1 MTGVVQPTKGRLIS
15 VVVGDVPYYSIV
27 NGVPEANFHVKEF
40 RIFED
45 ICKSYFTGQLVIE
58 TLLNVY
64 DHFLYPTAEVILHFE
79 CPRTDG
85 GATRAYH
92 ERFRVYSYDSK
103 PIGAGADGRVEHT
116 ISLIGQEY
124 YNDKHNVVT
133 QNYQN
138 ITGIEAARKIHEQY
152 MRSNGGISTFTS
164 KGLIGSERHAHQVMN
179 KKPIKAI
186 HDILDRCVFGQ
197 YKTCAPLYFRRKQGY
212 GMGPLQ
218 YYLENG
224 SVTGYFKHVIASGG
238 SLEQTLQGYDTII
251 SMRPL
256 APAGESSSG
265 ITAGEISGMQK
276 ASSFLDLQSGNIRI
290 NEKNFNKLLGSGF
303 LKGIPGAKGK
313 AQEMLAEA
321 QRGKRGAMNMFSV
334 IDETLQKR
342 EIDKNGPGGYKQAQ
356 EALITALTYAQKYW
370 ITVPGQTGL
379 NVTCGDRVT
388 AVFPINDKLVEKVL
402 FVPRL
407 IHEYIVTEGK
417 NRQVQHINGK
427 TDLYCV
433 NWQG

>member
-1 MTGVVQPTKGRLIS
+1 MTVVQPTKGRLINIS
-15 VVVGDVPYYSIV
+15 VGDVPFFSVV
-27 NGVPEANFHVKEF
+27 NGVPEPNFHVKEF
-40 RIFED
+40 RIYED

-58 TLLNVY
+58 TMLNTY
-64 DHFLYPTAEVILHFE
+64 DYFLTPTAEVLIAFE
-79 CPRTDG
+79 CPRSDG
-85 GATRAYH
+85 GKTQVYQ

-133 QNYQN
+133 QNFQN
-138 ITGIEAARKIHEQY
+138 ITGIDAARRIHSQY
-152 MRSNGGISTFTS
+152 MASNGGLSTFSS
-164 KGLIGSERHAHQVMN
+164 KGLIGSERHSHQVMN

-197 YKTCAPLYFRRKQGY
+197 YKTCAPLYFRRKGGY
-212 GMGPLQ
+212 AMGPLQ
-218 YYLENG
+218 FYLENG
-224 SVTGYFKHVIASGG
+224 SLTGNFVHSTITGG
-238 SLEQTLQGYDTII
+238 SLADTLQGYDKII

-265 ITAGEISGMQK
+265 VTAGEVSGMQK
-276 ASSFLDLQSGNIRI
+276 ASSFLDLQSGNIRL
-290 NEKNFNKLLGSGF
+290 NDANLNKILGSGF
-303 LKGIPGAKGK
+303 LKGVPGAKGK
-313 AQEMLAEA
+313 VREMLAEA

-334 IDETLQKR
+334 IDELLQNR
-342 EIDKNGPGGYKQAQ
+342 AIDKNGPGGYAQAQ

-370 ITVPGQTGL
+370 ITVPGQTGV
-379 NVTCGDRVT
+379 NVTCGDRIT
-388 AVFPINDKLVEKVL
+388 AVFPINDRPVQKTL

-417 NRQVQHINGK
+417 DRKVQHINGK
-427 TDLYCV
+427 TELYCV